1 MQALYAY
8 NEGMKSRHKGFQYT
22 VRAVPEAV
30 DQRLRQLVR
39 ERGVS
44 FNTVAVEALAKAVGV
59 AAVPANYDDL
69 DALAGS
75 WIEDPA
81 VDRTLAGFGKVDR
94 ELWK

>member
-1 MQALYAY
+1 
-8 NEGMKSRHKGFQYT
+8 MKSRQKSFQYT

-30 DQRLRQLVR
+30 DLRLRQMVH

-44 FNTVAVEALAKAVGV
+44 FNTVAVESLARAVGV
-59 AAVPANYDDL
+59 SAVPASYDDL

-81 VDRTLAGFGKVDR
+81 VDRALAGFGKVDQ

>member
-1 MQALYAY
+1 
-8 NEGMKSRHKGFQYT
+8 MKSRHKSFQYT
-22 VRAVPEAV
+22 VRAVPEEV
-30 DQRLRQLVR
+30 DQRLRQMVR

-44 FNTVAVEALAKAVGV
+44 FNTVAVESLARAAGV
-59 AAVPANYDDL
+59 SGEPACYDDL

-81 VDRTLAGFGKVDR
+81 VDRALAGFDKVDK

>member
-1 MQALYAY
+1 
-8 NEGMKSRHKGFQYT
+8 MKSRHTSFQYT

-30 DQRLRQLVR
+30 DRRLRQMVR

-44 FNTVAVEALAKAVGV
+44 FNTLAVDSLAKAAGV
-59 AAVPANYDDL
+59 SAVPACYDDL

-81 VDRTLAGFGKVDR
+81 VDRALAGFDKVDR

>member
-1 MQALYAY
+1 
-8 NEGMKSRHKGFQYT
+8 MKSRHKSFQYT

-30 DQRLRQLVR
+30 DQRLRQMVR

-44 FNTVAVEALAKAVGV
+44 FNTAAVEALAKAVGV
-59 AAVPANYDDL
+59 SAEPTCYDDL

-81 VDRTLAGFGKVDR
+81 VDRTLAGFEKVDK

>member
-1 MQALYAY
+1 
-8 NEGMKSRHKGFQYT
+8 MKSRQKRFQYT

-30 DQRLRQLVR
+30 DQRLRQMVC

-44 FNTVAVEALAKAVGV
+44 FNTVAVESLAKAVGV
-59 AAVPANYDDL
+59 SSEPACYDDL

-81 VDRTLAGFGKVDR
+81 VDRVLAGFGKVDE